1 MSKIRVD
8 ISTYVI
14 VLLSFLA
21 GYFEY
26 TFLTIIII
34 IVHEM
39 GHFLTGYFLKLKV
52 KEISLF
58 MFGGVTI
65 FDEDLNLNI
74 FKELLVVVMGPVV
87 QMLFYMLVYYLYT
100 KGFVSVNTMK
110 KVSTINLILL
120 EFNLLPILPLDGGK
134 ILNNILDLIL
144 SYDLA
149 HKVSLAVSFLALP
162 LVFLFDNKLIIIL
175 VVISLLV
182 RLFEEI
188 NWHKFRI
195 NKLLLERKLKGIKF
209 KKVREFKSLTKVKR
223 NVTYYR
229 FINGIKT
236 YDYQYNFSTK

>member
-87 QMLFYMLVYYLYT
+87 QMLFYMIVYYFYT
-100 KGFVSVNTMK
+100 KGFVSVSTMK

-120 EFNLLPILPLDGGK
+120 EFNLLPILPLDGAK

-209 KKVREFKSLTKVKR
+209 KKVREFESLTKVKR

>member
-1 MSKIRVD
+1 
-8 ISTYVI
+8 
-14 VLLSFLA
+14 
-21 GYFEY
+21 
-26 TFLTIIII
+26 
-34 IVHEM
+34 M

-87 QMLFYMLVYYLYT
+87 QMLFYMIVYYLYT

-175 VVISLLV
+175 VVISLLL

-209 KKVREFKSLTKVKR
+209 KKVREFESLTKVKR

-229 FINGIKT
+229 FINVIKT